1 MLLYIYIWQH
11 ILSSPYSLKGFC
23 ESSGWLIF
31 SLSLSLTL
39 THSLTADGYM
49 KVKRTSTGSI
59 LHMKTKTSDTP
70 GRDKLSQKKQ
80 SSLDQPPAFPPLPL
94 PARPD
99 TTPVAAGAPSPASSS
114 SKVEPEYQ
122 TPDVKVKTPGSTEA
136 EEGVVKLVGESMSQ
150 DSESVF
156 DSSMRYDLPSH
167 NRRLTAMNVT
177 LRRNQDADVA
187 AGYSKLDL
195 SKEALLLRSGVTL
208 RRLNHYSLSSVS
220 SFMREDGTPEEEGSE
235 LGSGT
240 TPDTNTDEEDVLE
253 PVSK

>member
-1 MLLYIYIWQH
+1 
-11 ILSSPYSLKGFC
+11 
-23 ESSGWLIF
+23 
-31 SLSLSLTL
+31 
-39 THSLTADGYM
+39 M
-49 KVKRTSTGSI
+49 KA
-59 LHMKTKTSDTP
+59 KTSDTS
-70 GRDKLSQKKQ
+70 GHDRFSQKKQ
-80 SSLDQPPAFPPLPL
+80 SSLDQPPTFPPL

-99 TTPVAAGAPSPASSS
+99 TTAAASSS
-114 SKVEPEYQ
+114 SRIEPEYQ
-122 TPDVKVKTPGSTEA
+122 TPDVKVKTPGNAEI
-136 EEGVVKLVGESMSQ
+136 EEGGLKIPGESCSQ

-156 DSSMRYDLPSH
+156 DSSMRYDIPSH

-187 AGYSKLDL
+187 TGYSKLDL

-235 LGSGT
+235 IGSGT
-240 TPDTNTDEEDVLE
+240 TPDTTTDDEDVLE

>member
-1 MLLYIYIWQH
+1 
-11 ILSSPYSLKGFC
+11 
-23 ESSGWLIF
+23 
-31 SLSLSLTL
+31 
-39 THSLTADGYM
+39 M
-49 KVKRTSTGSI
+49 KVKRTSTGSV
-59 LHMKTKTSDTP
+59 LHVKTKTSDSP
-70 GRDKLSQKKQ
+70 GRERLSQKKQ
-80 SSLDQPPAFPPLPL
+80 SSLDQPPTFPPL

-99 TTPVAAGAPSPASSS
+99 TAPATAAAASSRI
-114 SKVEPEYQ
+114 EPEYQ
-122 TPDVKVKTPGSTEA
+122 TPDVKVKTPGSTEV
-136 EEGVVKLVGESMSQ
+136 EEGGLKILGESSSQ

-156 DSSMRYDLPSH
+156 DSSLRYDLPSH

-208 RRLNHYSLSSVS
+208 RRLNHYSFSSVS
-220 SFMREDGTPEEEGSE
+220 SFMKEDGTPEEEGSE
-235 LGSGT
+235 IGSGT

>member
-1 MLLYIYIWQH
+1 MYDCVSWQRYVLVTLRVVVNLL
-11 ILSSPYSLKGFC
+11 
-23 ESSGWLIF
+23 
-31 SLSLSLTL
+31 SLSLSL
-39 THSLTADGYM
+39 SLFLSLSVSADGYM
-49 KVKRTSTGSI
+49 KVKRTSTGSV
-59 LHMKTKTSDTP
+59 LHVKTKISDAS
-70 GRDKLSQKKQ
+70 GRDRLGQKKQ
-80 SSLDQPPAFPPLPL
+80 SSLDQPPTFPPL

-99 TTPVAAGAPSPASSS
+99 ATPAVATSSS

-122 TPDVKVKTPGSTEA
+122 TPDVKSKAPRSA
-136 EEGVVKLVGESMSQ
+136 EGGEGVVKVLGGDSSSQ

-156 DSSMRYDLPSH
+156 ESSTKYDLTSH

-235 LGSGT
+235 IGSGT